1 MERKQY
7 LDVAKGLLIIFVVM
21 WHALCVISSH
31 DISCDNTDPILGFKL
46 VPTLFLPFFMQA
58 FFIISGY
65 CSNFQISLKLLIKK
79 SLLTLWFPALLAAIV
94 AFIVKNPIF
103 HTDACFVIT
112 KIFRDSLRWFLLA
125 LIWSK
130 IIVWF
135 ALHVKSI
142 VIRLTSIVLIYAL
155 SIRWGMYAQNTHVYL
170 FLQQGLAAVPYVY
183 LGYWLRRIDAFENK
197 RFLNITSA
205 LWLAVSAFYVLSGT
219 PTPWIGYNFVFTHY
233 YEIPIIVILAV
244 SGSMFVISIS
254 KYINCQALAYVG
266 RASLIVYIVHH
277 HLLRSLIDNISVQE
291 ILKCNKLSF
300 VIGYCFI
307 VGTATIVS
315 TLIYRVVSTKYLKWT
330 LGKFQS

>member
-21 WHALCVISSH
+21 WHTLCVISSH
-31 DISCDNTDPILGFKL
+31 DISYDSADSIIGFKI

-79 SLLTLWFPALLAAIV
+79 NVLTLWFPALLVAIV

-112 KIFRDSLRWFLLA
+112 KIFRGSLQWFLLA

-135 ALHVKSI
+135 ALHIRSTG
-142 VIRLTSIVLIYAL
+142 IRLTAIVLIYTL

-183 LGYWLRRIDAFENK
+183 LGYWLRRMDAFENK

-219 PTPWIGYNFVFTHY
+219 PSPWIGYNFVFTHY

-244 SGSMFVISIS
+244 SGSMFVINIS

-266 RASLIVYIVHH
+266 RASLIVYIVHY
-277 HLLRSLIDNISVQE
+277 HLLRSLVDNISVQE

-307 VGTATIVS
+307 VGAATIVS

-330 LGKFQS
+330 LGKFQG

>member
-21 WHALCVISSH
+21 WHTLCVISSH
-31 DISCDNTDPILGFKL
+31 DISYNITDSILGFKL
-46 VPTLFLPFFMQA
+46 VPILFLPFFMQA

-79 SLLTLWFPALLAAIV
+79 NLLTLWFPALLVAIV
-94 AFIVKNPIF
+94 AFIVKYPIF
-103 HTDACFVIT
+103 HTDACFVAT
-112 KIFRDSLRWFLLA
+112 KIFRSSLQWFLLA

-142 VIRLTSIVLIYAL
+142 VIRLTAIVLIYAL

-170 FLQQGLAAVPYVY
+170 YLQQGLAAVPFVY
-183 LGYWLRRIDAFENK
+183 LGYWLRGMDAFENK

-219 PTPWIGYNFVFTHY
+219 LTPWIGYNFVFGHY

-244 SGSMFVISIS
+244 SGSMFVINIS

-266 RASLIVYIVHH
+266 QASLIVYIVHY
-277 HLLRSLIDNISVQE
+277 HLLRFLVDNISVQE

-315 TLIYRVVSTKYLKWT
+315 TLIYRVISTKYLKWT